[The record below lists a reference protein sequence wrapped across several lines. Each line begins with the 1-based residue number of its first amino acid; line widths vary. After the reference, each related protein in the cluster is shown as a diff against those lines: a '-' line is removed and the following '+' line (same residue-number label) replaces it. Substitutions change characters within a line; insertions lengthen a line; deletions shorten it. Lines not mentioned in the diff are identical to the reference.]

1 MTRGN
6 SLQRSDIQKHSR
18 RGVVT
23 LSYAGRCRKRVA
35 RLHGQDED
43 TFFVLNGAVVPL
55 PDEIEELAQQVGVTL
70 VGSQTETQFRQLVTE
85 ALLAEAIEK
94 APEHLLTITGMYL
107 EWPDST
113 LVTLERDTKSAE
125 ARLDALIREVT
136 ARLKTKLVQAQ
147 SLPVFDWMPTTAAP
161 ERREPVHAASSAH
174 SAAAAALQ
182 DPSLLRRPGEDHLP
196 FYDSL
201 VRKAGPVD
209 GEPGLA
215 SAPEPEPLP
224 QAAVVG
230 ASETV
235 LSKIRDAT
243 RAARDRDTPQRL
255 PAGARKAVEAS
266 PPGALVWANGKVNVC
281 RSIEDAIGGARAV
294 AVRGV
299 DAAVIDWDGEQPV
312 LVRRFTAGGIT
323 AYRCEDS
330 VKVVKVDAPEE
341 PAAATLPAEEP
352 P

>member
-1 MTRGN
+1 LSDKSGSLARMTRGS

-18 RGVVT
+18 RGVIT
-23 LSYAGRCRKRVA
+23 LSYAGRNRKRVA

-43 TFFVLNGAVVPL
+43 TLFVLNEAVVPL
-55 PDEIEELAQQVGVTL
+55 PDDVEELAQQVGVTL
-70 VGSQTETQFRQLVTE
+70 IGSPTETQFRRLVAE

-94 APEHLLTITGMYL
+94 APEHLLAITGVSF

-113 LVTLERDTKSAE
+113 LVTLERDTKAAE

-136 ARLKTKLVQAQ
+136 ARLKSKLVQARA
-147 SLPVFDWMPTTAAP
+147 LPVFDWMPTPA
-161 ERREPVHAASSAH
+161 ERREPARPERAVAVLPLRLNSERVVTAPPAGQEMAHLAEAFVAARATPVAAS
-174 SAAAAALQ
+174 
-182 DPSLLRRPGEDHLP
+182 
-196 FYDSL
+196 
-201 VRKAGPVD
+201 V
-209 GEPGLA
+209 EPQV
-215 SAPEPEPLP
+215 SP
-224 QAAVVG
+224 G
-230 ASETV
+230 ASEAV
-235 LSKIRDAT
+235 LLKIRDAT

-266 PPGALVWANGKVNVC
+266 PPGALVWANGKANVC

-299 DAAVIDWDGEQPV
+299 DSAVIDWDGEQPV

-330 VKVVKVDAPEE
+330 IRVTRVEAAEE
-341 PAAATLPAEEP
+341 ADAATLPAEEP
-352 P
+352 TP